1 MISDAMK
8 RLHLITR
15 WSQRWSLDQH
25 FKTMRIKSPE
35 LYRVFLRELEDGT
48 EGVRAL
54 MKIAN
59 YYSK

>member
-15 WSQRWSLDQH
+15 WSQRKTLDGH
-25 FKTMRIKSPE
+25 FKTLRIHSPN
-35 LYRVFLRELEDGT
+35 LYNEFLRELEDGS
-48 EGVRAL
+48 EGIRAL
-54 MKIAN
+54 LKIVN